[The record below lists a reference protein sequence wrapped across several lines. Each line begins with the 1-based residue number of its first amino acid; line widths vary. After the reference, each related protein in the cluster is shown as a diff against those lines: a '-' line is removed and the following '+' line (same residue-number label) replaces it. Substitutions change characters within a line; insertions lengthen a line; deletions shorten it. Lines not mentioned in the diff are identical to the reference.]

1 MSLTDL
7 GSQVRKL
14 LRLPA
19 QNLKAWGQVATQ
31 PKLRQE
37 YGQLVVKPAVKK
49 AAAYI
54 PYTSASRQRLATQQ
68 KQFQERP
75 AVQKAGVK
83 IGQYFEKRPVVAQF
97 TEQYLKPYQN
107 IYSLFGEQPQR
118 T

>member
-14 LRLPA
+14 LRLPT

-54 PYTSASRQRLATQQ
+54 PYTSASRQRLATLINVSQLSVP
-68 KQFQERP
+68 E
-75 AVQKAGVK
+75 
-83 IGQYFEKRPVVAQF
+83 
-97 TEQYLKPYQN
+97 L
-107 IYSLFGEQPQR
+107 SQR
-118 T
+118 IR